1 MDATRPAPTARRRA
15 TRMPTRIAV
24 FVSALASRIV
34 AAATAVGAAQV
45 PSGAAQLPGTAVD
58 TAATPVVSSYVPE
71 RVYDSRRK
79 RFTDFE
85 AMLADLARADVVFV
99 GEQHDDP
106 NTHRLE
112 LAILEGLFRRRRSI
126 VLALEMFERDV
137 QPLLDRY
144 LAGEIAEETFLADAR
159 PWPRYRTDYRPLVEF
174 ARVHGWPVVAAN
186 VPRKL
191 ANEVS
196 KTGLGSLAAL
206 ADGERAW
213 AARTLACPLDRYFD
227 RFAVSMREHPTPGAK
242 DQSPEAARQTTKR
255 FYYAQCV
262 KDGTMA
268 ESIAEAVRRAA
279 PDRPLV
285 VHISGAFHSDYRQ
298 GAVARTVRRL
308 PEKTVKVVTIV
319 PVDDL
324 DRLEPTGDDRKRA
337 DYLVYTLSPPKTRP
351 VK

>member
-1 MDATRPAPTARRRA
+1 MDATRSAPPGRRRP

-24 FVSALASRIV
+24 FVPALVSSVV
-34 AAATAVGAAQV
+34 AAATAGRAAQV
-45 PSGAAQLPGTAVD
+45 SSGAAQLPGTAVD
-58 TAATPVVSSYVPE
+58 TAAAPVVSSYVPE
-71 RVYDSRRK
+71 RVYDARRK

-85 AMLADLARADVVFV
+85 AMLAALASADVVFV

-112 LAILEGLFRRRRSI
+112 LAILEGLFRRRRSV

-144 LAGEIAEETFLADAR
+144 LAGEITEDAFLADAR

-174 ARVHGWPVVAAN
+174 ARVHAWPVVSAN

-213 AARTLACPLDRYFD
+213 AARTLECPFDRYFD
-227 RFAVSMREHPTPGAK
+227 RFAASMREHPMPAAK
-242 DQSPEAARQTTKR
+242 NQSPEAARQTTER

-262 KDGTMA
+262 KDETMA
-268 ESIAEAVRRAA
+268 ESIAETLRRAA

-285 VHISGAFHSDYRQ
+285 VHINGAFHSDYRQ

-308 PEKTVKVVTIV
+308 PDKAVKVVTIV

-324 DRLEPTGDDRKRA
+324 DRLAPTGDDRKRA
-337 DYLVYTLSPPKTRP
+337 DYLVYTLKPPKTGP
-351 VK
+351 GK